1 MYKIVNYLQETGTM
15 GTAAE
20 HVGYLNRN
28 TYYGI
33 TGVTFHSLSD
43 VTSSNNF
50 IYPSNSHKI
59 TLDERNFNINL
70 SYSFAN

>member
-28 TYYGI
+28 TYYGT
-33 TGVTFHSLSD
+33 TGVIFHSMSE
-43 VTSSNNF
+43 VTVQ
-50 IYPSNSHKI
+50 
-59 TLDERNFNINL
+59 INL
-70 SYSFAN
+70 YNRVIHIQ

>member
-15 GTAAE
+15 VTAGE

-28 TYYGI
+28 TYYGT
-33 TGVTFHSLSD
+33 TGVIFHSMSE

-50 IYPSNSHKI
+50 ISPSNSHKI
-59 TLDERNFNINL
+59 TLNERNFNINL

>member
-1 MYKIVNYLQETGTM
+1 MYTIFHYLQETDTK

-33 TGVTFHSLSD
+33 TGVTFHSMSK
-43 VTSSNNF
+43 VISSNNC

-59 TLDERNFNINL
+59 TLDDVVLTQIYL
-70 SYSFAN
+70 IYC

>member
-1 MYKIVNYLQETGTM
+1 MYKIIHYLQETGTM

-28 TYYGI
+28 THHGI
-33 TGVTFHSLSD
+33 TGVNFHSMSD
-43 VTSSNNF
+43 VTCLNNY

-70 SYSFAN
+70 Y